1 MAEETKIME
10 EKHAMLSWSLLAILI
25 LLALIFFVI
34 PLLQYSSEQNDTITK
49 SYKKLASYRKV
60 AESTPEFKR
69 EFKRVQKTGLDKLFY
84 PKGLT
89 SAQVGKELQKQLA
102 TIITRD
108 DGVLVRSEVLDSD
121 YGNNGGDEE
130 QNSIYQQ
137 VAVKANL
144 QGDSRLL
151 RNLLHQAY
159 RARPLIFV
167 EALTVKP
174 LTKERN
180 EKQRIKA
187 EVVISTYWR
196 GGVRK
201 DETIN

>member
-1 MAEETKIME
+1 MAENIKIIE
-10 EKHAMLSWSLLAILI
+10 EKHAMLSWALLAVLI
-25 LLALIFFVI
+25 LLALLFFVI
-34 PLLQYSSEQNDTITK
+34 PVLQYSSEQNDTITK
-49 SYKKLASYRKV
+49 SYKQLASYRKV
-60 AESTPEFKR
+60 AQSTPEFKR

-84 PKGLT
+84 DKKLT

-121 YGNNGGDEE
+121 YGDRNEEE
-130 QNSIYQQ
+130 QNSVYQQ

-167 EALTVKP
+167 ESLTVKP
-174 LTKERN
+174 LTKEN
-180 EKQRIKA
+180 AKKQRIKA

-196 GGVRK
+196 GGVKK

>member
-1 MAEETKIME
+1 MAENIKITE
-10 EKHAMLSWSLLAILI
+10 EKHAMLSWALLAVLI

-34 PLLQYSSEQNDTITK
+34 PVLQYSSEQNDTITK
-49 SYKKLASYRKV
+49 SYKQLASYRKV
-60 AESTPEFKR
+60 AQSTPEFKR

-84 PKGLT
+84 DKKLT

-121 YGNNGGDEE
+121 YGDRNEEE
-130 QNSIYQQ
+130 QNSVYQQ

-167 EALTVKP
+167 ESLTVKP
-174 LTKERN
+174 LTKEN
-180 EKQRIKA
+180 AKKQRIKA

-196 GGVRK
+196 GGVKK
-201 DETIN
+201 DEAIN

>member
-1 MAEETKIME
+1 MAEELKVLE
-10 EKHAMLSWSLLAILI
+10 EKQAMLSWSLLAVLI
-25 LLALIFFVI
+25 LLALIFFVL
-34 PLLQYSSEQNDTITK
+34 PLLQYSAEQNDTISK
-49 SYKKLASYRKV
+49 SYKQLAGYRKV
-60 AESTPEFKR
+60 AQSTPEFKR
-69 EFKRVQKTGLDKLFY
+69 EYKRVQKTGLDKLFY

-108 DGVLVRSEVLDSD
+108 DGVLVRSEVLDTD
-121 YGNNGGDEE
+121 YGNPNDEE
-130 QNSIYQQ
+130 QNSVYQQ
-137 VAVKANL
+137 VAVKASL

-167 EALTVKP
+167 EALTIKP
-174 LTKERN
+174 LSKAG
-180 EKQRIKA
+180 EKQQRVKA
-187 EVVISTYWR
+187 EVIISTYWR
-196 GGVRK
+196 GGVKK

>member
-1 MAEETKIME
+1 MDKSLAIPE
-10 EKHAMLSWSLLAILI
+10 EKHAMVAWSLLVILI
-25 LLALIFFVI
+25 LFALLFIVL
-34 PLLQYSSEQNDTITK
+34 PVLQYSSEQSDTIEK
-49 SYKKLASYRKV
+49 RYKQLISYKKV
-60 AESTPEFKR
+60 AESTPEFQR

-89 SAQVGKELQKQLA
+89 AAQVGKELQKQLA

-108 DGVLVRSEVLDSD
+108 NGVLVRSEVLDSD
-121 YGNNGGDEE
+121 IGDEQE
-130 QNSIYQQ
+130 KNSVYQQ
-137 VAVKANL
+137 VAVKASL

-167 EALTVKP
+167 ESVNVKP
-174 LTKERN
+174 LGKN
-180 EKQRIKA
+180 NDKSQRIKA

-196 GGVRK
+196 GGVNN
-201 DETIN
+201 DETVD

>member
-1 MAEETKIME
+1 MAESLKIPE
-10 EKHAMLSWSLLAILI
+10 EKHSMVAWSLLITLV
-25 LLALIFFVI
+25 LLALLFVI
-34 PLLQYSSEQNDTITK
+34 FPLMEYSSEQSDIISK
-49 SYKKLASYRKV
+49 RYKQLSSYKKV

-69 EFKRVQKTGLDKLFY
+69 EFKRVQRTGLDKLFY

-108 DGVLVRSEVLDSD
+108 NGVLVRSEVLDSD
-121 YGNNGGDEE
+121 FDQEKE
-130 QNSIYQQ
+130 KNSVYQQ
-137 VAVKANL
+137 VAVKASL
-144 QGDSRLL
+144 QGDSKLL

-167 EALTVKP
+167 ESINVKP
-174 LTKERN
+174 LSKESN
-180 EKQRIKA
+180 ISQRLKA

-196 GGVRK
+196 GGVK
-201 DETIN
+201 TDEAVN